1 MTGNLY
7 VISAPSG
14 AGKTTLV
21 KALVES
27 SNNIIVS
34 ISHTTRPKRPAETH
48 GVNYYFIDHA
58 EFNRMTDNNEFLEHA
73 TIFNNSYGT
82 SRLWVQETLQKGSD
96 VILEIDWQ
104 GCQQIQNIFPECICI
119 FILPPSFDAL
129 ANRLRSRNQD
139 KPEII
144 KQRLNDAKDATSHI
158 HEYDYIVLND
168 DFDAAVNDLQIIVK
182 SGRLLQRNQT
192 VKYATLITDL
202 VHHLEDETKP
212 DASL

>member
-21 KALVES
+21 KALVDTMP
-27 SNNIIVS
+27 NITVS
-34 ISHTTRPKRPAETH
+34 ISHTTRPRRPAETH
-48 GVNYYFIDHA
+48 GVNYYFIEQN
-58 EFNRMTDNNEFLEHA
+58 EFANMIAANEFLEHA

-82 SRLWVQETLQKGSD
+82 SRAWVDKTIASGTD

-104 GCQQIQNIFPECICI
+104 GCQQIQEIFPECICI

-139 KPEII
+139 NPDVI
-144 KQRLNDAKDATSHI
+144 KQRLTDAKAATAHI
-158 HEYDYIVLND
+158 HEYDYVVLND
-168 DFDAAVNDLQIIVK
+168 DFDTAVTDLRNIVYA
-182 SGRLLQRNQT
+182 GRLLQRNQT
-192 VKYATLITDL
+192 VKYAELISEL
-202 VHHLEDETKP
+202 IHHLESETN
-212 DASL
+212 S